1 MCLQTNTMHLW
12 EHQQLSCENVVTVI
26 INEFCQCSR
35 SKRSLVNICYRTQC
49 KSLQYSSYKSPG
61 SPMQT
66 LMVKEDINRFFRS
79 VVQRYKRVHAYL
91 LTRNQKK
98 RLEIFFVHGISP
110 NIHQQGFMISLFI
123 TMHQKQHEQLEQREN
138 SFSVSVRVFRFS
150 F

>member
-1 MCLQTNTMHLW
+1 
-12 EHQQLSCENVVTVI
+12 
-26 INEFCQCSR
+26 
-35 SKRSLVNICYRTQC
+35 
-49 KSLQYSSYKSPG
+49 
-61 SPMQT
+61 MQT
-66 LMVKEDINRFFRS
+66 LKVKEDINRFS
-79 VVQRYKRVHAYL
+79 DQSYNDINVVHAYL

-98 RLEIFFVHGISP
+98 SLEIFFVHGISP